1 MAIKIRIPNSTTGTT
16 KGFLSRDPV
25 IRAALVVFVTVAVV
39 FTSVFS
45 YYYLK
50 YDHII
55 DQKFKGQVFSNSAKI
70 YAIPETVQVGEKI
83 DAHEIAVRLRR
94 AGYAERDGQSF
105 MGSYRLSVMG
115 LRSSLGRIPTTVQN
129 RPPSAFVV
137 GRWRP
142 SRGNP
147 ASWLPTNSSPK

>member
-83 DAHEIAVRLRR
+83 DAREIAVRLRR
-94 AGYAERDGQSF
+94 AAYAEKDGQSF
-105 MGSYRLSVMG
+105 MGSYRLLNNGIEIKPARFWWTPCSPLKTG
-115 LRSSLGRIPTTVQN
+115 ASSSMV
-129 RPPSAFVV
+129 A
-137 GRWRP
+137 
-142 SRGNP
+142 
-147 ASWLPTNSSPK
+147 